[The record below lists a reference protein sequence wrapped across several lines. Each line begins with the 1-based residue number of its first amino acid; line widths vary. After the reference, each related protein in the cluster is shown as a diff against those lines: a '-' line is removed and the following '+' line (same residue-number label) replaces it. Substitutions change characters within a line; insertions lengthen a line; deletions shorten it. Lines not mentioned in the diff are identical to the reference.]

1 MVLLP
6 GMVGYNLYLQRN
18 LITGTDFWEILMAVG
33 YSTYTANKTLDA
45 LYNNT
50 SFAVTNSYM
59 QLHVGDPGAAGTS
72 NPAAETTRKSLS
84 FGVAS
89 SAEIANDAQIV
100 WTNITGSET
109 ATHFTIWDAST
120 GGNFLWSGT
129 MSANPHTDGD
139 TLTVAVGDL
148 DISMTPAG

>member
-1 MVLLP
+1 
-6 GMVGYNLYLQRN
+6 
-18 LITGTDFWEILMAVG
+18 MAVG
-33 YSTYTANKTLDA
+33 YSGYVANKTLDA

-59 QLHVGDPGAAGTS
+59 QLHVGDPGANGTA
-72 NPAAETTRKSLS
+72 NQATETTRKLLS
-84 FGVAS
+84 FGSAAS
-89 SAEIANDAQIV
+89 AAIENDSPIV
-100 WTNITGSET
+100 WTAIAGSQT

-129 MSANPHTDGD
+129 MVANPYTAGD
-139 TLTVAVGDL
+139 TLTIDVGDL